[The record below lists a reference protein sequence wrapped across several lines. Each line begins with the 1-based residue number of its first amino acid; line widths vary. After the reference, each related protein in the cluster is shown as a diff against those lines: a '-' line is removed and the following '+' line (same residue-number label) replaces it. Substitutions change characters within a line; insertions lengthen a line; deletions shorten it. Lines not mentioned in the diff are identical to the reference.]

1 MASIKDILP
10 KGFLWF
16 GQPNVPNILQSE
28 EAKTNLSKTTLPIR
42 LARIKQDTL
51 SWRLACEEAERPFNP
66 FRVRMQQI
74 YIDTIL
80 DGHVKACVER
90 RKDLTMLRDWQF
102 VNKNNE
108 VNDEVGHLLN
118 KPWFNRFLSHSLDT
132 LFYGYSLIELGDC
145 VDNQFKDIKVT
156 KRWYVSPDRYVVSNM
171 AYNLSGTPFKAEP
184 WCDWHVYLSTPNDI
198 GTSDSGYGLFYEVA
212 LYQIFLR
219 NILGYNGDFLEL
231 FGQPIRVGKTNKTE
245 LAERENFA
253 SALQDM
259 GSAGWILMDAID
271 DQIEL
276 IESGNV
282 GSSWQAYS
290 NFEKRLQGLIS
301 KLILGHADALDSTP
315 GKLGGTQGEESPAGQ
330 AMEDKQS
337 KDGAFI
343 ADVINSELLPRL
355 RKFGFNIPDDCIFEF
370 KNDAEVQENNDRLI
384 AQAVEIKKA
393 GLQMSK
399 DYFEEQTGIKL
410 FDLPI
415 EQSSPSP
422 IQSQPTTSIKDKLKN
437 IYETK

>member
-1 MASIKDILP
+1 MALKDILP

-16 GQPNVPNILQSE
+16 SQPNVPNILQSE

-51 SWRLACEEAERPFNP
+51 SWRAAVEEAERPFNP

-80 DGHVKACVER
+80 DGHVKACIER

-102 VNKNNE
+102 VNANKE
-108 VNDEVGHLLN
+108 VNEEVGKLLN
-118 KPWFNRFLSHSLDT
+118 KPWFNRFISHSLDA
-132 LFYGYSLIELGDC
+132 LFFGYSLIELGNC
-145 VDNQFKDIKVT
+145 VNNEFKDIKVT

-171 AYNLSGTPFKAEP
+171 SYNLSGTPFKDEP
-184 WCDWHVYLSTPNDI
+184 WKDWHIYLSTPNDI
-198 GTSDSGYGLFYEVA
+198 GTSDCGYGLFYEVA

-245 LAERENFA
+245 LAEREVFA

-259 GSAGWILMDAID
+259 GSAGWILMDALD
-271 DQIEL
+271 DQIDL
-276 IESGNV
+276 IESANV

-315 GKLGGTQGEESPAGQ
+315 GKLGGNQGEESPTAQ

-337 KDGAFI
+337 KDATFI
-343 ADVINSELLPRL
+343 MDAINSELLPRL
-355 RKFGFNIPDDCIFEF
+355 RTLGFSIPDDCLFEF
-370 KNDAEVQENNDRLI
+370 KNDAEVQENNDRI
-384 AQAVEIKKA
+384 ISQAVEIKKA
-393 GLQMSK
+393 GLQMDK

-410 FDLPI
+410 SEVAPI
-415 EQSSPSP
+415 DSTPTVVP
-422 IQSQPTTSIKDKLKN
+422 ATTSIKDKLKN
-437 IYETK
+437 IYKQ

>member
-1 MASIKDILP
+1 MASIKNMLP

-28 EAKTNLSKTTLPIR
+28 EAKTHLSKTTLPIR

-51 SWRLACEEAERPFNP
+51 SWRTACEEAERPFNP
-66 FRVRMQQI
+66 FRVLMQQI

-90 RKDLTMLRDWQF
+90 RKDLTALRDWQI
-102 VNKNNE
+102 VDSKGE
-108 VNDEVGHLLN
+108 VNDDVAKLIN
-118 KPWFNRFLSHSLDT
+118 KPWFNRFISHSLDT
-132 LFYGYSLIELGDC
+132 IFYGYSLIELGDC
-145 VDNQFKDIKVT
+145 MDNQFKDLKVT

-171 AYNLSGTPFKAEP
+171 AYNLSGTPFKDEP
-184 WCDWHVYLSTPNDI
+184 WADWHVYLNTPNDI

-212 LYQIFLR
+212 VYQIFLR

-253 SALQDM
+253 EALRDM
-259 GSAGWILMDAID
+259 GSAGWVLMDAID

-301 KLILGHADALDSTP
+301 KLILGHADALDSTA
-315 GKLGGTQGEESPAGQ
+315 GKLGATQGTESPIEQ

-337 KDGAFI
+337 KDGVFI
-343 ADVINSELLPRL
+343 TDVINSELFPRL
-355 RKFGFNIPDDCIFEF
+355 RKFGFNIPDDCTFEF
-370 KNDAEVQENNDRLI
+370 KNDREVHENNDRVI
-384 AQAVEIKKA
+384 GQAVEIKKA
-393 GLQMSK
+393 GLQMDK
-399 DYFEEQTGIKL
+399 DFFEEQTGIKL
-410 FDLPI
+410 AEAVVP
-415 EQSSPSP
+415 EPMPTPGQ
-422 IQSQPTTSIKDKLKN
+422 TTSIKDKLKN
-437 IYETK
+437 MYK

>member
-1 MASIKDILP
+1 MASIKNILP

-16 GQPNVPNILQSE
+16 GQPNVPNIVQSE
-28 EAKTNLSKTTLPIR
+28 EAKANLSKTTLPIR

-51 SWRLACEEAERPFNP
+51 SWRVACEEAERPFNP

-90 RKDLTMLRDWQF
+90 RKDLTTLRDWQI
-102 VNKNNE
+102 VNSKGE
-108 VNDEVGHLLN
+108 VNDDVAKLLN
-118 KPWFNRFLSHSLDT
+118 KPWFNRFISHSLDT
-132 LFYGYSLIELGDC
+132 LLYGYSLIELGDC

-171 AYNLSGTPFKAEP
+171 AYNLSGTPFKDEP
-184 WCDWHVYLSTPNDI
+184 WSDWHIYLSTPNDI

-253 SALQDM
+253 AALQDM

-282 GSSWQAYS
+282 GSAWQAYA

-301 KLILGHADALDSTP
+301 KLILGHADALDSTA
-315 GKLGGTQGEESPAGQ
+315 GKLGATQGSESPSEQ

-337 KDGAFI
+337 KDGVFI
-343 ADVINSELLPRL
+343 TDVINSELIPRL
-355 RKFGFNIPDDCIFEF
+355 IKFGFNIPEDCIFEF
-370 KNDAEVQENNDRLI
+370 KNDHEVHENNDRVI
-384 AQAVEIKKA
+384 GQAVEIKKA
-393 GLQMSK
+393 GLQMDK

-410 FDLPI
+410 AEVAPEVIAPI
-415 EQSSPSP
+415 VT
-422 IQSQPTTSIKDKLKN
+422 PTTSIKDKLKN
-437 IYETK
+437 MYK

>member
-1 MASIKDILP
+1 MASIKNILP

-16 GQPNVPNILQSE
+16 GQPNVPNILRSE
-28 EAKTNLSKTTLPIR
+28 EAKSHLSKTTLPVR

-51 SWRLACEEAERPFNP
+51 SWRTACEEAERPFNP

-90 RKDLTMLRDWQF
+90 RKDLTMLRDWQI
-102 VNKNNE
+102 VNAKGE
-108 VNDEVGHLLN
+108 VNDDVAKLID
-118 KPWFNRFLSHSLDT
+118 KPWFNRFISHSLDT

-145 VDNQFKDIKVT
+145 MNNEFKDLKVT

-171 AYNLSGTPFKAEP
+171 AYNLSGTPFKDEP
-184 WCDWHVYLSTPNDI
+184 WSDWHVYLSTPNDI

-212 LYQIFLR
+212 IYQIFLR

-245 LAERENFA
+245 LVERENFA
-253 SALQDM
+253 AALENM
-259 GSAGWILMDAID
+259 GSAGWVLMDAID

-315 GKLGGTQGEESPAGQ
+315 GKLGSAQGGESPSEQ

-337 KDGAFI
+337 KDGVFI
-343 ADVINSELLPRL
+343 MDVINSELFPRL
-355 RKFGFNIPDDCIFEF
+355 RKFGFNIPDDCLFEF
-370 KNDAEVQENNDRLI
+370 KNDSEVHEHNDRVI
-384 AQAVEIKKA
+384 SQAVEIKKA

-410 FDLPI
+410 FDLPLGT
-415 EQSSPSP
+415 SSPDV
-422 IQSQPTTSIKDKLKN
+422 IQSAPTTDIKAKLKN
-437 IYETK
+437 LYK